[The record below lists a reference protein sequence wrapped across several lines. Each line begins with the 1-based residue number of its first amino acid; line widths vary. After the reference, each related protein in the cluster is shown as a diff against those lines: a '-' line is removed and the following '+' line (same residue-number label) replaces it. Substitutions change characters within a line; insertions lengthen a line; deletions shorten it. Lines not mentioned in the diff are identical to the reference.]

1 MIKITSGLGVLPES
15 ALVDNQK
22 IKFCD
27 KIIISNNK
35 YKINQNI
42 KHKVK
47 IIGSPRY
54 TNSWINVL
62 DRLNKAQKFDKKKIT
77 LGFFK
82 KFYSFESS
90 KVEKTIEK
98 LNKLKK
104 FNIICKE
111 KPRDILAVNCNIFD
125 EDKFS
130 SSQLINYL
138 II

>member
-1 MIKITSGLGVLPES
+1 MIKITSGLGVLPGS

-62 DRLNKAQKFDKKKIT
+62 DRLNKAQNLIRKNNFR
-77 LGFFK
+77 FFQ
-82 KFYSFESS
+82 E
-90 KVEKTIEK
+90 V
-98 LNKLKK
+98 L
-104 FNIICKE
+104 
-111 KPRDILAVNCNIFD
+111 
-125 EDKFS
+125 
-130 SSQLINYL
+130 
-138 II
+138 